1 MTAASS
7 ADKARKKGPHY
18 LPGDPNP
25 DEGLERAIRVNHAG
39 EYGAKRIY
47 QGQIAVLGNR
57 ECGDTLRHMMEQEQV
72 HLDYFSKAL
81 HDRRVRPTA
90 LTPLW
95 HVMGYALGAGT
106 ALMSEKA
113 AMACT
118 VAVEE
123 VIDEHYAQQRD
134 WLAAEDREP
143 ELVETIEKFRQEEL
157 EHRDIGYENGAEQ
170 AVAYPVLTAAIKKGS
185 KLAIWLA
192 ERF

>member
-1 MTAASS
+1 MSETAT
-7 ADKARKKGPHY
+7 RKGPKY
-18 LPGDPNP
+18 LPGDPRP
-25 DEGLERAIRVNHAG
+25 DAALERMIRVDHAG

-47 QGQIAVLGNR
+47 QGQIAILGKT
-57 ECGDTLRHMMEQEQV
+57 ECGDTLRHMAEQEQE
-72 HLDYFSKAL
+72 HLDTFSQIIT
-81 HDRRVRPTA
+81 DRRVRPSA
-90 LTPLW
+90 LSPLW

-106 ALMSEKA
+106 ALIGEKA

-134 WLAAEDREP
+134 RLTEEDREP
-143 ELVETIEKFRQEEL
+143 ELVETIERFRQEEL
-157 EHRDIGYENGAEQ
+157 EHRDIGYDNGAED
-170 AVAYPVLTAAIKKGS
+170 APAYPLLTGAIKKGS